1 MSSKKTKKEVQE
13 AALEDD
19 YEYFLNYRN
28 SISKFKFVEA
38 KNLNVK
44 EYMGLQDEIN
54 RIDEYLNGTQKFLSI

>member
-38 KNLNVK
+38 KNLNIK